1 MMTSGLVRR
10 LWTRLANPDRQ
21 PLIPMSRVLVLLL
34 GFIASALLS
43 SAADYRVVARYP
55 VGGDASR
62 WDYLQVDPAT
72 RFLYVAHSTKFEVL
86 NADTGK
92 KVGEIAPASRAHG
105 VVIVPGLNRGF
116 ASSGNDNAVIMF
128 DSSSLKMLATIKSTG
143 KNPDAIQY
151 DADDTKMVYVVNG
164 SSGNVTVI
172 NPVTAAVTGTIA
184 LAEGKLEQICFDGRG
199 RAFVN
204 NEEKSQVQVFDTHTL
219 KVIAT
224 WSAAPGEGG
233 TGLDIDRVHHRLFSV
248 CGNDKLV
255 VFDSDSG
262 RVIATPAV
270 GEDADGVI
278 YDAATGRIFTSNAD
292 QTMTVLHEDSPD
304 KYSVLQTVKTGVGAK
319 QLVLDPTTGRIF
331 LPTGQFGPKPA
342 PTAKVPHPLA
352 PVIPGS
358 FEILVIAQ

>member
-1 MMTSGLVRR
+1 MPR
-10 LWTRLANPDRQ
+10 
-21 PLIPMSRVLVLLL
+21 ILVLLF
-34 GFIASALLS
+34 GFIASALISL
-43 SAADYRVVARYP
+43 AADYRVVARYP
-55 VGGDASR
+55 VGGDAAR
-62 WDYLQVDPAT
+62 WDYLRVDPAT

-116 ASSGNDNAVIMF
+116 ATSGNDNAVIMF
-128 DSSSLKMLATIKSTG
+128 DATNLKVLARIKTTG
-143 KNPDAIQY
+143 TNPDAIQF
-151 DADDTKMVYVVNG
+151 DAADTKKVYVVNG

-172 NPVTAAVTGTIA
+172 DPVTAAVTGSVA

-204 NEEKSQVQVFDTHTL
+204 NEEKSQVHVFDTHTL

-224 WSAAPGEGG
+224 WSSAPGEGG
-233 TGLDIDRVHHRLFSV
+233 TGLDIDPVHHRLFSV

-255 VFDSDSG
+255 VFDSDTG
-262 RVIATPAV
+262 RVVATPDV
-270 GEDADGVI
+270 GEDADGVL
-278 YDAATGRIFTSNAD
+278 YDASTGRIFTSNAD
-292 QTMTVLHEDSPD
+292 ETMTVVHEDSPD

-319 QLVLDPTTGRIF
+319 QIALDEKTGRIF

-342 PTAKVPHPLA
+342 PTSKVPHPLA
-352 PVIPGS
+352 SVVPGS
-358 FEILVIAQ
+358 FEILVIAE